1 MRAFNSSYL
10 LIIRFVRSKYQSQ
23 NTCRTL
29 PMIICAQ
36 SQIQSCIGNSIQ
48 FNYTIK
54 NTLNIYTPLSFCS
67 FQRFFFQNINPFS
80 HHNILIT
87 SWFKEKHNIQQK
99 IHRQSILIHPN
110 SLIIILMIK
119 SAEVHCVRFLLLT
132 SATINWSDVLLKL
145 HACPNVISSSGENS
159 LIYLV
164 KSLYLKSLPYSYL
177 II

>member
-1 MRAFNSSYL
+1 MSNATNDNMRTISDPILHWKFNSIIL
-10 LIIRFVRSKYQSQ
+10 L
-23 NTCRTL
+23 RTHW
-29 PMIICAQ
+29 
-36 SQIQSCIGNSIQ
+36 
-48 FNYTIK
+48 
-54 NTLNIYTPLSFCS
+54 IYTLHCLFVPFSAFY
-67 FQRFFFQNINPFS
+67 FQNINPFS

-145 HACPNVISSSGENS
+145 HACPNWWKFINIFGIK
-159 LIYLV
+159 LIFEVVTLFL
-164 KSLYLKSLPYSYL
+164 SNYSML
-177 II
+177 LAWWW

>member
-1 MRAFNSSYL
+1 MSNATNDNMRTISDPILHWKFNSIIL
-10 LIIRFVRSKYQSQ
+10 L
-23 NTCRTL
+23 RTHW
-29 PMIICAQ
+29 
-36 SQIQSCIGNSIQ
+36 
-48 FNYTIK
+48 
-54 NTLNIYTPLSFCS
+54 IYTLHCLFVPFSAFY
-67 FQRFFFQNINPFS
+67 FQNINPFS

-145 HACPNVISSSGENS
+145 HACPNWWKFINIFGIK
-159 LIYLV
+159 LIFEVVTLFLSNYLM
-164 KSLYLKSLPYSYL
+164 LLAWWW
-177 II
+177 

>member
-1 MRAFNSSYL
+1 MSNATNDNMRTISDPILHWKFNSIIL
-10 LIIRFVRSKYQSQ
+10 L
-23 NTCRTL
+23 RTHW
-29 PMIICAQ
+29 
-36 SQIQSCIGNSIQ
+36 
-48 FNYTIK
+48 
-54 NTLNIYTPLSFCS
+54 IYTLHCLFVPFSAFY
-67 FQRFFFQNINPFS
+67 FQNINPFS

-87 SWFKEKHNIQQK
+87 SWFKEKRNIQQK

-177 II
+177 IIQCS

>member
-10 LIIRFVRSKYQSQ
+10 LIIRFVRSKYQSP

-29 PMIICAQ
+29 PMIICDNLRSNPALE
-36 SQIQSCIGNSIQ
+36 IQ

-110 SLIIILMIK
+110 SSIIILMIK